1 MNRREFLKMGGMSVM
16 ALVLGGCG
24 LSSLTGSSSNG
35 QAANSAASGVAASS
49 SGTVAAGGK
58 TLVVYYSATGRTE
71 RVAKVIAKER
81 QADIMKLVPNLDY
94 TEADLDYNDKSS
106 RVSREHDDASLRD
119 KIQLQKAVPDNWAS
133 YDTIFLGYPIWWSIA
148 AWPVDAFVKAND
160 FTGKNVVTFA
170 TAGVSPLGN
179 SGKLLAEMAGGKGN
193 WQDGGK
199 GNWQDGTCFT
209 GSLDDAK
216 VQEWVRSLNLAK

>member
-81 QADIMKLVPNLDY
+81 QADIMKLVPNPDY
-94 TEADLDYNDKSS
+94 TEADLDYNDKGS
-106 RVSREHDDASLRD
+106 RVSREHDDASLRE

-133 YDTIFLGYPIWWSIA
+133 YDTVFIGYPIWWAIA

-170 TAGVSPLGN
+170 TAYSSPLGN

-193 WQDGGK
+193 WQDG
-199 GNWQDGTCFT
+199 TCFT

-216 VQEWVRSLNLAK
+216 VVEWVRSLSAAK

>member
-1 MNRREFLKMGGMSVM
+1 MNRREFLKMGGMSMM
-16 ALVLGGCG
+16 ALVMGGCG
-24 LSSLTGSSSNG
+24 LSSLTGSSSSS
-35 QAANSAASGVAASS
+35 QAASSAAGAASGTVASS

-81 QADIMKLVPNLDY
+81 QADIMKLVPNPEY
-94 TEADLDYNDKSS
+94 TEADLDYHDKNS
-106 RVSREHDDASLRD
+106 RVSREHDDASLRE

-133 YDTIFLGYPIWWSIA
+133 YDTIFIGYPIWWAIA

-170 TAGVSPLGN
+170 TAYSSPLGN
-179 SGKLLAEMAGGKGN
+179 SGKLLAEMA
-193 WQDGGK
+193 GGK

-216 VQEWVRSLNLAK
+216 VQEWVRALNLAK

>member
-81 QADIMKLVPNLDY
+81 QADIMKLVPNPDY
-94 TEADLDYNDKSS
+94 TEADLDYNDSSS
-106 RVSREHDDASLRD
+106 RVSREHDDTSLRE

-133 YDTIFLGYPIWWSIA
+133 YDTIFLGYPIWWAIA

-170 TAGVSPLGN
+170 TAGISPLGN

-193 WQDGGK
+193 WQDG
-199 GNWQDGTCFT
+199 TCFT

-216 VQEWVRSLNLAK
+216 VVEWVRSLNLAK

>member
-1 MNRREFLKMGGMSVM
+1 MNRREFLKMGGMSMM

-24 LSSLTGSSSNG
+24 LSSLTGQPSG
-35 QAANSAASGVAASS
+35 SAASSETGDTSSSSAASA
-49 SGTVAAGGK
+49 GAVAAGGK

-81 QADIMKLVPNLDY
+81 QADIMKLVPNPAY
-94 TEADLDYNDKSS
+94 TEADLDTHDKNS
-106 RVSREHDDASLRD
+106 RTTRERDDTSLRE

-170 TAGVSPLGN
+170 TAYSSPLGN

-193 WQDGGK
+193 WQDG
-199 GNWQDGTCFT
+199 TCFT
-209 GSLDDAK
+209 GSLSDAK
-216 VQEWVRSLNLAK
+216 VVEWVRSLSAAK

>member
-81 QADIMKLVPNLDY
+81 QADIMKLVPNPDY
-94 TEADLDYNDKSS
+94 TEADLDYNDSSS
-106 RVSREHDDASLRD
+106 RVSREHDDASLRE

-133 YDTIFLGYPIWWSIA
+133 YDTIFLGYPIWWAIA

-193 WQDGGK
+193 WQDG
-199 GNWQDGTCFT
+199 TCFT

>member
-1 MNRREFLKMGGMSVM
+1 MNRREFLKMGGMSMM

-24 LSSLTGSSSNG
+24 LSSLTGSSSSS
-35 QAANSAASGVAASS
+35 QAASSAAGAASGTVASSSS

-81 QADIMKLVPNLDY
+81 QADIMKLVPNPDY
-94 TEADLDYNDKSS
+94 TEADLDYHDKNS
-106 RVSREHDDASLRD
+106 RVSREHDDASLRE

-133 YDTIFLGYPIWWSIA
+133 YDTIFLGYPIWWAIA

-160 FTGKNVVTFA
+160 FTGKNIVTFA
-170 TAGVSPLGN
+170 TAASSPLGS
-179 SGKLLAEMAGGKGN
+179 SGKLLAEMAGTE
-193 WQDGGK
+193 

-209 GSLDDAK
+209 GSLSDAK
-216 VQEWVRSLNLAK
+216 VREWVRALNLAK

>member
-1 MNRREFLKMGGMSVM
+1 MNRREFLKMGGMSMM

-24 LSSLTGSSSNG
+24 LSSLTGQPSG
-35 QAANSAASGVAASS
+35 SAASSETGDTSSSSAASA
-49 SGTVAAGGK
+49 GAVAAGGK

-81 QADIMKLVPNLDY
+81 QADIMKLVPNPAY
-94 TEADLDYNDKSS
+94 TEADLDTHDKNS
-106 RVSREHDDASLRD
+106 RTTRERDDASLRE
-119 KIQLQKAVPDNWAS
+119 KIQLQRAVPDNWAS

-193 WQDGGK
+193 WQDG
-199 GNWQDGTCFT
+199 TCFT
-209 GSLDDAK
+209 GSLGDAK
-216 VQEWVRSLNLAK
+216 VGEWVRSLSAAK

>member
-1 MNRREFLKMGGMSVM
+1 M

-81 QADIMKLVPNLDY
+81 QADIMKLVPNPDY
-94 TEADLDYNDKSS
+94 TEADLDYNDSSS

-133 YDTIFLGYPIWWSIA
+133 YDTIFLGYPIWWAIA

-170 TAGVSPLGN
+170 TAYSSPLGN

-193 WQDGGK
+193 WQDG
-199 GNWQDGTCFT
+199 TCFT
-209 GSLDDAK
+209 GSLDDTK
-216 VQEWVRSLNLAK
+216 VVEWVRSLNLAK

>member
-1 MNRREFLKMGGMSVM
+1 MGGMSVM

-35 QAANSAASGVAASS
+35 QAANSAASGMAASS
-49 SGTVAAGGK
+49 SGAVAAGGK

-81 QADIMKLVPNLDY
+81 QADIMKLVPNPDY

-170 TAGVSPLGN
+170 TAGISPLGN

-193 WQDGGK
+193 WQDG
-199 GNWQDGTCFT
+199 TCFT

-216 VQEWVRSLNLAK
+216 VVEWVRSLNLAK

>member
-1 MNRREFLKMGGMSVM
+1 MNRRDLLKMGGMSVM

-81 QADIMKLVPNLDY
+81 QADIMKLVPNPDY

-193 WQDGGK
+193 WQDG
-199 GNWQDGTCFT
+199 TCFT

>member
-1 MNRREFLKMGGMSVM
+1 MNRREFLKMGGMSMM

-24 LSSLTGSSSNG
+24 LSSLTGQPSG
-35 QAANSAASGVAASS
+35 SAASSETGDTSSSSAASA
-49 SGTVAAGGK
+49 GAVAAGGK

-81 QADIMKLVPNLDY
+81 QADIMKLVPNPAY
-94 TEADLDYNDKSS
+94 TEADLDTHDKNS
-106 RVSREHDDASLRD
+106 RTTRERDDTSLRE

-133 YDTIFLGYPIWWSIA
+133 YDTVFIGYPIWWAIA

-170 TAGVSPLGN
+170 TAYSSPLGN

-193 WQDGGK
+193 WQDG
-199 GNWQDGTCFT
+199 TCFT
-209 GSLDDAK
+209 GSIDDAK
-216 VQEWVRSLNLAK
+216 VAEWVRSLNLAK

>member
-1 MNRREFLKMGGMSVM
+1 MNRREFLKMSGMSMM

-24 LSSLTGSSSNG
+24 LSSLTGQPSG
-35 QAANSAASGVAASS
+35 SAASSETGGTSSSSAASA
-49 SGTVAAGGK
+49 GAVAAGGK

-81 QADIMKLVPNLDY
+81 QADIMKLVPNPDY

-106 RVSREHDDASLRD
+106 RVSREHDDASLRE

-133 YDTIFLGYPIWWSIA
+133 YDTIFLGYPIWWAIA

-170 TAGVSPLGN
+170 TAASSPLGN
-179 SGKLLAEMAGGKGN
+179 SGKLLAEMA
-193 WQDGGK
+193 GGK

>member
-1 MNRREFLKMGGMSVM
+1 MGGMSVM

-81 QADIMKLVPNLDY
+81 QADIMKLVPNPDY
-94 TEADLDYNDKSS
+94 TEADLDYNDSSS

-133 YDTIFLGYPIWWSIA
+133 YDTIFLGYPIWWAIA

-170 TAGVSPLGN
+170 TAYSSPLGN

-193 WQDGGK
+193 WQDG
-199 GNWQDGTCFT
+199 TCFT
-209 GSLDDAK
+209 GSIDDAK
-216 VQEWVRSLNLAK
+216 VAEWVRSLNLAK

>member
-1 MNRREFLKMGGMSVM
+1 MNRREFLKMGGMSMM

-24 LSSLTGSSSNG
+24 LSSLTGQPSGSAAADDAGTSSST
-35 QAANSAASGVAASS
+35 ASAGA
-49 SGTVAAGGK
+49 VAAGGK

-81 QADIMKLVPNLDY
+81 QADIMKLVPKPDY
-94 TEADLDYNDKSS
+94 TEVDLDYNDKNS
-106 RVSREHDDASLRD
+106 RVSREHDDASLRE
-119 KIQLQKAVPDNWAS
+119 KVQLQKAVPDNWAS
-133 YDTIFLGYPIWWSIA
+133 YDTIFLGYPIWWAIA

-170 TAGVSPLGN
+170 TAYSSPLGN

-193 WQDGGK
+193 WQDG
-199 GNWQDGTCFT
+199 TCFT

-216 VQEWVRSLNLAK
+216 VVEWVRSLNLAK

>member
-58 TLVVYYSATGRTE
+58 TLVVYYSGTGRTE

-81 QADIMKLVPNLDY
+81 QADIMKLVPNPDY

-106 RVSREHDDASLRD
+106 RVSREHDDASLRE

-133 YDTIFLGYPIWWSIA
+133 YDTVFIGYPIWWAIA

-170 TAGVSPLGN
+170 TAYSSPLGN
-179 SGKLLAEMAGGKGN
+179 SGKLLAEMAGNKGN
-193 WQDGGK
+193 WQDGM
-199 GNWQDGTCFT
+199 CFT

-216 VQEWVRSLNLAK
+216 VVEWVRSLNLAK

>member
-24 LSSLTGSSSNG
+24 LSSLTGSSLNG

-106 RVSREHDDASLRD
+106 RVSREHDDASLRE

-133 YDTIFLGYPIWWSIA
+133 YDTVFIGYPIWWAIA

-170 TAGVSPLGN
+170 TAYSSPLGN

-193 WQDGGK
+193 WQDG
-199 GNWQDGTCFT
+199 TCFT
-209 GSLDDAK
+209 GSLSDAK
-216 VQEWVRSLNLAK
+216 VVEWVRSLSAAK

>member
-1 MNRREFLKMGGMSVM
+1 MNRREFLKMSGMSMM

-24 LSSLTGSSSNG
+24 LSSLTGQPSG
-35 QAANSAASGVAASS
+35 SAASSETGGTSSSSAASA
-49 SGTVAAGGK
+49 GAVAAGGK

-81 QADIMKLVPNLDY
+81 QADIMKLVPNPDY

-133 YDTIFLGYPIWWSIA
+133 YDTIFLGYPIWWAIA

-170 TAGVSPLGN
+170 TAASSPLGN
-179 SGKLLAEMAGGKGN
+179 SGKLLAEMA
-193 WQDGGK
+193 GGK

>member
-24 LSSLTGSSSNG
+24 LSSLTGQPSG
-35 QAANSAASGVAASS
+35 SAASSETGGTSSSSAASA
-49 SGTVAAGGK
+49 GAVAAGGK

-71 RVAKVIAKER
+71 RVAKVIAKAR
-81 QADIMKLVPNLDY
+81 QADIMKLVPNPDY
-94 TEADLDYNDKSS
+94 TEVDLDYNDKSS
-106 RVSREHDDASLRD
+106 RVSREHDDASLRE

-133 YDTIFLGYPIWWSIA
+133 YDTVFIGYPIWWSIA

-193 WQDGGK
+193 WQDG
-199 GNWQDGTCFT
+199 TCFT

-216 VQEWVRSLNLAK
+216 VAEWVRSLSTAK

>member
-1 MNRREFLKMGGMSVM
+1 MNRREFLKMGGMSMM

-24 LSSLTGSSSNG
+24 LSSLTGSSSSS
-35 QAANSAASGVAASS
+35 QAASSAAGTAASS
-49 SGTVAAGGK
+49 SDGAAAAAGGK

-71 RVAKVIAKER
+71 RVAKIIARER
-81 QADIMKLVPNLDY
+81 QADIMKLVPSPDY
-94 TEADLDYNDKSS
+94 TEADLNYNDKNS

-133 YDTIFLGYPIWWSIA
+133 YDTVFIGYPIWWAIA

-170 TAGVSPLGN
+170 TAYSSPLGN
-179 SGKLLAEMAGGKGN
+179 SGKLLAEMAGN
-193 WQDGGK
+193 K

-216 VQEWVRSLNLAK
+216 IADWIKSLQIKK

>member
-81 QADIMKLVPNLDY
+81 QADIMKLVPNPDY
-94 TEADLDYNDKSS
+94 TEADLDYNDSSS
-106 RVSREHDDASLRD
+106 RVSREHDDASLRE

-133 YDTIFLGYPIWWSIA
+133 YDTIFVGYPIWWAIA

-170 TAGVSPLGN
+170 TAYSSPLGN

-193 WQDGGK
+193 WQDG
-199 GNWQDGTCFT
+199 TCFT

-216 VQEWVRSLNLAK
+216 VAEWVRSLSTAK

>member
-81 QADIMKLVPNLDY
+81 QADIMKLVPNPDY
-94 TEADLDYNDKSS
+94 TEADLDYNDKNS
-106 RVSREHDDASLRD
+106 RVSREHDDASLRE

-133 YDTIFLGYPIWWSIA
+133 YDMIFLGYPIWWAIA

-170 TAGVSPLGN
+170 TAYSSPLGN

-193 WQDGGK
+193 WQDG
-199 GNWQDGTCFT
+199 TCFT

-216 VQEWVRSLNLAK
+216 VVEWVRSLNAAK

>member
-1 MNRREFLKMGGMSVM
+1 MRPWAWACCCR
-16 ALVLGGCG
+16 
-24 LSSLTGSSSNG
+24 SSGISCAT
-35 QAANSAASGVAASS
+35 AASAGA
-49 SGTVAAGGK
+49 VAAGGK

-81 QADIMKLVPNLDY
+81 QADIMKLVPNPAY
-94 TEADLDYNDKSS
+94 TEADLDTHDKNS
-106 RVSREHDDASLRD
+106 RTTRERDDTSLRE

-170 TAGVSPLGN
+170 TAGISPLGN

-193 WQDGGK
+193 WQDG
-199 GNWQDGTCFT
+199 TCFT

-216 VQEWVRSLNLAK
+216 VVEWVRSLSAAK

>member
-81 QADIMKLVPNLDY
+81 QADIMKLVPNPDY

-133 YDTIFLGYPIWWSIA
+133 YDTIFLGYPIWWAIA

-193 WQDGGK
+193 WQDG
-199 GNWQDGTCFT
+199 TCFT

>member
-1 MNRREFLKMGGMSVM
+1 MGGMSVM

-81 QADIMKLVPNLDY
+81 QADIMKLVPNPDY

-106 RVSREHDDASLRD
+106 RVSREHDDASLRE

-133 YDTIFLGYPIWWSIA
+133 YDTIFLGYPIWWAIA

-170 TAGVSPLGN
+170 TAYSSPLGN

-193 WQDGGK
+193 WQDG
-199 GNWQDGTCFT
+199 TCFT

-216 VQEWVRSLNLAK
+216 VAEWVRSLNAAK

>member
-1 MNRREFLKMGGMSVM
+1 MNRREFLKMGGMSMM

-24 LSSLTGSSSNG
+24 LSSLTGQPSG
-35 QAANSAASGVAASS
+35 SAASSETGDTSSSSAASA
-49 SGTVAAGGK
+49 GAVAAGGK

-81 QADIMKLVPNLDY
+81 QADIMKLVPNPAY
-94 TEADLDYNDKSS
+94 TEADLDTHDKNS
-106 RVSREHDDASLRD
+106 RTTRERDDTSLRE
-119 KIQLQKAVPDNWAS
+119 KIQLRKAVPDNWAS
-133 YDTIFLGYPIWWSIA
+133 YDTIFLGYPIWWAIA

-193 WQDGGK
+193 WQDG
-199 GNWQDGTCFT
+199 TCFT

-216 VQEWVRSLNLAK
+216 VVEWVRSLNAAK

>member
-170 TAGVSPLGN
+170 TAYSSPLGN

-193 WQDGGK
+193 WQDG
-199 GNWQDGTCFT
+199 TCFT
-209 GSLDDAK
+209 GSLSDAK
-216 VQEWVRSLNLAK
+216 VVEWVRSLSAAK

>member
-71 RVAKVIAKER
+71 RIAKVIAKER
-81 QADIMKLVPNLDY
+81 QADIMKLVPNPDY

-106 RVSREHDDASLRD
+106 RVSREHDDASLREQ
-119 KIQLQKAVPDNWAS
+119 IQLQKAVPDNWAS
-133 YDTIFLGYPIWWSIA
+133 YDTIFLGYPIWWAIA

-170 TAGVSPLGN
+170 TAYSSPLGN

-193 WQDGGK
+193 WQDG
-199 GNWQDGTCFT
+199 TCFT

-216 VQEWVRSLNLAK
+216 VVEWVRSLSAAK

>member
-1 MNRREFLKMGGMSVM
+1 MGGMSVM
-16 ALVLGGCG
+16 ALVLGDCG

-58 TLVVYYSATGRTE
+58 TLVGYYSATGRTE

-81 QADIMKLVPNLDY
+81 RADIMKLVPNPDY
-94 TEADLDYNDKSS
+94 TEADLDYNDSSS

-133 YDTIFLGYPIWWSIA
+133 YDTIFLGYPIWWAIA

-170 TAGVSPLGN
+170 TAYSSPLGN

-193 WQDGGK
+193 WQDG
-199 GNWQDGTCFT
+199 TCFT
-209 GSLDDAK
+209 GSLDDTK
-216 VQEWVRSLNLAK
+216 VVEWVRSLNLAK

>member
-1 MNRREFLKMGGMSVM
+1 MGGMSVM

-58 TLVVYYSATGRTE
+58 TLVGYYSATGRTE

-81 QADIMKLVPNLDY
+81 QADIMKLVPNPDY
-94 TEADLDYNDKSS
+94 TEADLDYNDSSS

-133 YDTIFLGYPIWWSIA
+133 YDTIFLGYPIWWAIA

-170 TAGVSPLGN
+170 TAYSSPLGN

-193 WQDGGK
+193 WQDG
-199 GNWQDGTCFT
+199 TCFT
-209 GSLDDAK
+209 GSLDDTK
-216 VQEWVRSLNLAK
+216 VVEWVRSLNLAK

>member
-81 QADIMKLVPNLDY
+81 QADIMKLVPNPDY

-106 RVSREHDDASLRD
+106 RVSCEHDDASLRD

-193 WQDGGK
+193 WQDG
-199 GNWQDGTCFT
+199 TCFT

>member
-81 QADIMKLVPNLDY
+81 QADIMKLVPNPDY
-94 TEADLDYNDKSS
+94 TEADLDYNDSSS

-133 YDTIFLGYPIWWSIA
+133 YDTIFLGYPIWWAIA

-170 TAGVSPLGN
+170 TAYSSPLGN
-179 SGKLLAEMAGGKGN
+179 SGKLLAEMAGN
-193 WQDGGK
+193 K

>member
-1 MNRREFLKMGGMSVM
+1 MNRREFLKMGGMSMM

-24 LSSLTGSSSNG
+24 LSSLTGQPSG
-35 QAANSAASGVAASS
+35 SAASSETGDTSSSSAASA
-49 SGTVAAGGK
+49 GAVAAGGK

-81 QADIMKLVPNLDY
+81 QADIMKLVPNPAY
-94 TEADLDYNDKSS
+94 TEADLDTHDKNS
-106 RVSREHDDASLRD
+106 RTTRERDDTSLRE

-193 WQDGGK
+193 WQDG
-199 GNWQDGTCFT
+199 TCFT

>member
-1 MNRREFLKMGGMSVM
+1 MNRREFLKMGGMSMV

-24 LSSLTGSSSNG
+24 LSSLTGQPSGSAAADGAGSGTSS
-35 QAANSAASGVAASS
+35 SAASAGA
-49 SGTVAAGGK
+49 VAAGGK

-81 QADIMKLVPNLDY
+81 QADIMKLVPNPAY
-94 TEADLDYNDKSS
+94 TEADLDTHDKNS
-106 RVSREHDDASLRD
+106 RTTRERDDTSLRE

-170 TAGVSPLGN
+170 TAGISPLGN

-193 WQDGGK
+193 WQDGM
-199 GNWQDGTCFT
+199 CFT
-209 GSLDDAK
+209 GSIDDAK
-216 VQEWVRSLNLAK
+216 VVEWVRSLSAAK